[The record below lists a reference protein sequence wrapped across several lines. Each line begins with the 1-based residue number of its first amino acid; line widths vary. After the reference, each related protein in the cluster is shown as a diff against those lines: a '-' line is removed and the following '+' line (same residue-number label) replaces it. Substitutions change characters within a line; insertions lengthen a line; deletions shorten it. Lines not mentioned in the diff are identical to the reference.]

1 MTLSLRNTL
10 RTLSLFAL
18 TVAFAPGCDGEEFE
32 AHGLSVE
39 DIDAMSAEE
48 LDELAALE
56 DESEFDLSAPVRPGE
71 PHPRHN
77 PGDLTAQ
84 NTGAQRHPE
93 AATDLWNPRHTH
105 ADQGLDAAD
114 DLWNPRHTHHGDG
127 RPDAADDLW
136 DPRYTHAHQ
145 RPGTVPGIVSEVHP
159 THAPTLEPVAELAG
173 ENDSGC
179 DTHGDDPDYT
189 NG

>member
-10 RTLSLFAL
+10 RSLSLLVL

-56 DESEFDLSAPVRPGE
+56 DEADFDLSAPVRPGE
-71 PHPRHN
+71 PHPPRN
-77 PGDLTAQ
+77 PDGLTAPT
-84 NTGAQRHPE
+84 TGSQGRPE
-93 AATDLWNPRHTH
+93 AATDLWNPRYTH
-105 ADQGLDAAD
+105 AHQ
-114 DLWNPRHTHHGDG
+114 
-127 RPDAADDLW
+127 RPGVAEDLW

-159 THAPTLEPVAELAG
+159 THAPNFEPVADLVE
-173 ENDSGC
+173 ENDDGC
-179 DTHGDDPDYT
+179 DTHAEDPDYT